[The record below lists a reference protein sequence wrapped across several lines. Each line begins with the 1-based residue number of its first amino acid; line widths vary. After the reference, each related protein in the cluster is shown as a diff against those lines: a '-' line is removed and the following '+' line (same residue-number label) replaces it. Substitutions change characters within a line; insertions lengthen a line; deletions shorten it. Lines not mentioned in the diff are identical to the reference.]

1 MTKLAP
7 VLQGF
12 FADKLITQK
21 QASPHTI
28 GAYRD
33 AWRLLL
39 TYAQQVTATPPWQ
52 LDLAQLD
59 HDLITGFLRH
69 LDADRGNTARTRNAR
84 LAAIHSLFRYAALRA
99 PDDAATIQR
108 VLAIQ
113 GSRITRT
120 DICWLT
126 GPEAD
131 ALLAAPDRA
140 TWIGR
145 RDHAMIRTL
154 LETGLRVSELTG
166 LARDDVRLTT
176 GPRAHVHCTGK
187 GRKERCTPIS
197 KPAIAV
203 LREWLTERAAI
214 PGDSLFPTRAG
225 TPMSRD
231 AVQARLAKYRDI
243 ATQACPSLAGR
254 KLTAHVL
261 RHSRA
266 MSLKHAGADRTVLAL
281 WLGHEDIAYTE
292 VYIHADLELKER
304 ALARTKPPDAPE
316 GRYQPPD
323 PLLAYLES
331 L

>member
-1 MTKLAP
+1 VTKLAP
-7 VLQGF
+7 ILQSF

-21 QASPHTI
+21 RASPHTV

-39 TYAQQVTATPPWQ
+39 TYAQEVTSIPPWQ
-52 LDLAQLD
+52 LDLGQLD

-69 LDADRGNTARTRNAR
+69 LETDRGNTARTRNAR
-84 LAAIHSLFRYAALRA
+84 LAAIHSLFKHAALRA
-99 PDDAATIQR
+99 PEDAATIQR
-108 VLAIQ
+108 VLAIE
-113 GSRITRT
+113 GSRTTRT

-126 GPEAD
+126 EPEAD
-131 ALLAAPDRA
+131 TLLAAPDRA

-145 RDHAMIRTL
+145 RDYAMIRTL
-154 LETGLRVSELTG
+154 LDTGLRVSELTG
-166 LARDDVRLTT
+166 LTCDDVQLGT
-176 GPRAHVHCTGK
+176 GPHVHCTGK
-187 GRKERCTPIS
+187 GRKERCTPLS
-197 KPAIAV
+197 KPAVTMLRDWLAERSAV
-203 LREWLTERAAI
+203 
-214 PGDSLFPTRAG
+214 PGRSLFPTRAG
-225 TPMSRD
+225 TALSRD
-231 AVQARLAKYRDI
+231 AVQARLTKYLGI
-243 ATQACPSLAGR
+243 AAQACPSLAGK

-266 MSLKHAGADRTVLAL
+266 MSLKRAGADRTVIAL

>member
-1 MTKLAP
+1 VTKLAP
-7 VLQGF
+7 VLQSF
-12 FADKLITQK
+12 FADKLISQK
-21 QASPHTI
+21 HASPHTI

-33 AWRLLL
+33 AWRLL

-52 LDLAQLD
+52 LDLGQLD

-69 LDADRGNTARTRNAR
+69 LETDRGNTERTRNAR
-84 LAAIHSLFRYAALRA
+84 LAAIHSLFKHAALRA
-99 PDDAATIQR
+99 PEDAATIQR
-108 VLAIQ
+108 VLAIE
-113 GSRITRT
+113 GSRTTRT

-154 LETGLRVSELTG
+154 LETGQRVSELTG
-166 LARDDVRLTT
+166 LTRDDVRLTA
-176 GPRAHVHCTGK
+176 GPRPYVHCTGK
-187 GRKERCTPIS
+187 GRKERDTPVS
-197 KPAIAV
+197 KPAATV
-203 LREWLTERAAI
+203 LRDWLTERAAI

-225 TPMSRD
+225 TPLSRD
-231 AVQARLAKYRDI
+231 AVQARLTKYRDI
-243 ATQACPSLAGR
+243 AVLTCPSLAGK

-266 MSLKHAGADRTVLAL
+266 MSLKRAGVDRTVIAL

-323 PLLAYLES
+323 PILVYLES